1 MSYRCRGSSS
11 NTHEQKEVMAGT
23 CLIHCFLIQVLLITV
38 YAALLGPAVNC
49 PNHNGTME
57 QPLHLTCNVT
67 CKNKCAST
75 YIYKWEVNKT
85 QINCSEQQ
93 NRNITDGN
101 SHTFNCT
108 IESALP
114 IHNGTFTFWVQMNNG
129 VNKTTFN
136 VTIVPAANP
145 TTTSVV
151 STTNSH
157 AHNEK
162 VFVPEGRSP
171 KVALAVVLMICL
183 ALGVIVAVLFRRNN
197 NCNMSISSIFTR
209 NMITETEVI

>member
-1 MSYRCRGSSS
+1 
-11 NTHEQKEVMAGT
+11 MAGT

-38 YAALLGPAVNC
+38 YAGPAVNC

-57 QPLHLTCNVT
+57 QPLRLTCNVT

-75 YIYKWEVNKT
+75 SNYKWKVNKT
-85 QINCSEQQ
+85 QINCSEKQ

-129 VNKTTFN
+129 ENKTTFN
-136 VTIVPAANP
+136 VTIVTAANP
-145 TTTSVV
+145 TTPSAV

-162 VFVPEGRSP
+162 LDIQKENPSSEGRSP
-171 KVALAVVLMICL
+171 EVALGVLLMICL
-183 ALGVIVAVLFRRNN
+183 ALCIMVAVLFMRNN
-197 NCNMSISSIFTR
+197 NCNMLSIFTR
-209 NMITETEVI
+209 RMITETEVI